1 MKSIILIA
9 LVCLLH
15 CTVINYASDQNCPTT
30 STTSISSYTSPINFD
45 YYNSKNMKFPGYPK
59 FVLNST
65 YYTPI
70 NNKAFEYMTSTACGT
85 AALVSCDYIGMDVT
99 GFGEAYFLYLNQTVV
114 YTLKEL
120 RLHVYSEHT
129 FQGHKMDMELQ
140 LIHELNTGITD
151 PTLVASFPSDH
162 YKNLNMAVLFST
174 ARDKKSDFVDDII
187 EEDEDKT
194 KETDSKYSFA
204 KVKTLDLNQF
214 FNFFNPYYYYTG
226 TGTTPF
232 DCNVMTEWIVNQ
244 DVEYMS
250 QKQLRQIQ
258 LARLNRKDASGSKS
272 TDIYQN
278 GNARIVNDRYSGEI
292 EYHENTEKD
301 GDYV

>member
-1 MKSIILIA
+1 
-9 LVCLLH
+9 
-15 CTVINYASDQNCPTT
+15 
-30 STTSISSYTSPINFD
+30 
-45 YYNSKNMKFPGYPK
+45 
-59 FVLNST
+59 
-65 YYTPI
+65 
-70 NNKAFEYMTSTACGT
+70 
-85 AALVSCDYIGMDVT
+85 
-99 GFGEAYFLYLNQTVV
+99 
-114 YTLKEL
+114 
-120 RLHVYSEHT
+120 
-129 FQGHKMDMELQ
+129 
-140 LIHELNTGITD
+140 
-151 PTLVASFPSDH
+151 
-162 YKNLNMAVLFST
+162 MAVLSST

-204 KVKTLDLNQF
+204 KVKSLDLNQF

-244 DVEYMS
+244 DVEYMN

-278 GNARIVNDRYSGEI
+278 GNARIVNDRI
-292 EYHENTEKD
+292 VEKLNIMRILKKTVIM
-301 GDYV
+301 YKIFFLLKQIKNKNISLFFL